1 MSTSYGKF
9 RISDA
14 ERSDAMTA
22 LGRALGEGRITM
34 DEFDRRCTAVAE
46 AQFHEDLTRL
56 FEDLPQVPA
65 RVGPSSE
72 VALYGADEIRASRRR
87 GQRTRAGIFW
97 LGTLG
102 AVGATIALSTVSE
115 LGALAL
121 FVVPTLY
128 ILLYVMKVGPD
139 SWYTPSLRQLEKRRR
154 ELIRVQQLEI
164 EASRARE
171 IAEQRVQRREQVN
184 QLTTDAINVAQST
197 VNRFKR
203 RR

>member
-1 MSTSYGKF
+1 VSTSYGKF

-14 ERSDAMTA
+14 ERNDAMTA

-46 AQFHEDLTRL
+46 AQYHEDLARL
-56 FEDLPQVPA
+56 FDDLPQTPA
-65 RVGPSSE
+65 RIEPGSE
-72 VALYGADEIRASRRR
+72 MTLYGAEEIVAARRR

-102 AVGATIALSTVSE
+102 AAGATIALSTVSE
-115 LGALAL
+115 LSGLAL
-121 FVVPTLY
+121 LVIPTLY

-139 SWYTPSLRQLEKRRR
+139 SWYTPSLRQLERRRR

-171 IAEQRVQRREQVN
+171 IAEQRVQRRQQVN
-184 QLTTDAINVAQST
+184 QLTNDAINIAQST